1 MKGSTLLRK
10 KLQNNT
16 DSLIELG
23 TCSVKKVLRP
33 PHLFDVH
40 HELGSREFTM
50 YAGNICNA
58 RVLIHCSVSNR
69 TLRPLKG
76 GSGSYINKK
85 ELPHRVRCQNKT
97 LETSPIEFSAFIS
110 VPFSGITIEASC
122 SSFLGL
128 LIVDGMV
135 IHNGCLTESLVPR
148 DGRSIRE
155 MLYQG
160 PLLNQRGLSEIAINL
175 RSCTNPLDPFRQ
187 EHAFFFDGH
196 VRSWSSRF
204 MRFGHTPVHTTR
216 PEFSD
221 TLCQFIGCFNID
233 DELAY
238 FVEQFAHVV
247 QAREKEMWSRVLK
260 TVLGG
265 KSFVFP
271 SP

>member
-1 MKGSTLLRK
+1 MKGATLLRK
-10 KLQNNT
+10 KLHSST
-16 DSLIELG
+16 DSLIELETG
-23 TCSVKKVLRP
+23 CVKKVLRP

-50 YAGNICNA
+50 YAENIHSA
-58 RVLIHCSVSNR
+58 RVLIHCSVGNR
-69 TLRPLKG
+69 ALRPLKG
-76 GSGSYINKK
+76 GRGTPISKRK
-85 ELPHRVRCQNKT
+85 LPHRVRSQNKT
-97 LETSPIEFSAFIS
+97 SEKFPIEFSAFVS
-110 VPFSGITIEASC
+110 VPFSGLTVEASC
-122 SSFLGL
+122 TSFLGL
-128 LIVDGMV
+128 LVVDGIV
-135 IHNGCLTESLVPR
+135 IHSGCLTDSQVPR

-160 PLLNQRGLSEIAINL
+160 PLLNQRGLSETAINL

-187 EHAFFFDGH
+187 ENAFFFDGH

-204 MRFGHTPVHTTR
+204 MRFGHTPVHTVR

-247 QAREKEMWSRVLK
+247 QAREKEMWTRVFK
-260 TVLGG
+260 TVLCRN
-265 KSFVFP
+265 
-271 SP
+271 